1 MFGCGLPV
9 CAVSFSW
16 YTFIQNLPPPALMT
30 FTSKFLISLPD
41 IIMIL
46 SLLVYGS
53 IEELVKVDEN
63 GLLFSSSSE
72 LADELLVCLDG
83 KAMYPNYNHTNV
95 WKIGWF
101 CFGFSIGLLLG
112 INMSLQWFVIF
123 PLLNH
128 TFVLANFV

>member
-72 LADELLVCLDG
+72 LADELLVCLGG

-95 WKIGWF
+95 WRLDG
-101 CFGFSIGLLLG
+101 
-112 INMSLQWFVIF
+112 
-123 PLLNH
+123 
-128 TFVLANFV
+128 FVLVFQLDCYYG